1 VPDQTDV
8 PEPRAIRIV
17 EDRWTTLRHVV
28 EAIAIV
34 IAGVWA
40 FYTFIYQ
47 EHIKPASEP
56 ASLDVSVS
64 IQRLGRDARR
74 DILEATL
81 HLRNSGK
88 TQVDVAADAL
98 NVWGDR
104 FADRQ
109 RSRQL
114 NKGYGRRDDFDEPR
128 ISRRLL
134 DSFAELRDAAVGG
147 HAGNHVI
154 LEAGESYDFG
164 DVIVL
169 PRGAYELLH
178 AEGIAV
184 PVKTSIGRKVRV
196 GISRTAA
203 DGGFSLDPDDPD
215 PDIVEN
221 DYETD
226 FALIP

>member
-1 VPDQTDV
+1 MPDKPTDS
-8 PEPRAIRIV
+8 EPTAIRIV
-17 EDRWTTLRHVV
+17 EDRWTTLRHLV
-28 EAIAIV
+28 EAVAIV
-34 IAGVWA
+34 AAGAWA

-64 IQRLGRDARR
+64 VARLGRDAHR
-74 DILEATL
+74 DIIEATL
-81 HLRNSGK
+81 RLHNSGK
-88 TQVDVAADAL
+88 TEIDIAADAL

-109 RSRQL
+109 RSRKM
-114 NKGYGRRDDFDEPR
+114 NKGFGRRDDFDEPR

-134 DSFAELRDAAVGG
+134 DSFAELRAAAVGG
-147 HAGNHVI
+147 HAENHII
-154 LEAGESYDFG
+154 LGPGVSYDFG

-169 PRGAYELLH
+169 PRGAYELVH
-178 AEGIAV
+178 AQGIAV
-184 PVKTSIGRKVRV
+184 PVKTSMGRKVRI
-196 GISRTAA
+196 GISREGP

-215 PDIVEN
+215 PDVVED
-221 DYETD
+221 DYDTD

>member
-1 VPDQTDV
+1 VPDQTDA
-8 PEPRAIRIV
+8 PKPRAIRIV
-17 EDRWTTLRHVV
+17 EDRWTTLRHVI

-34 IAGVWA
+34 AAGAWA

-47 EHIKPASEP
+47 EDIKPAGEP
-56 ASLDVSVS
+56 ASLEVSVS
-64 IQRLGRDARR
+64 IARLGRDARR

-88 TQVDVAADAL
+88 TEIDVAADAL

-104 FADRQ
+104 FADHQ
-109 RSRQL
+109 RSRQM
-114 NKGYGRRDDFDEPR
+114 NRGYGRRDDFDEPR

-134 DSFAELRDAAVGG
+134 DSFAELREAAVGG
-147 HAGNHVI
+147 HPGNHII
-154 LEAGESYDFG
+154 LEPGVSYDFG

-196 GISRTAA
+196 GISSAGSE
-203 DGGFSLDPDDPD
+203 GGFSLDPDDPD
-215 PDIVEN
+215 PDIVED

>member
-1 VPDQTDV
+1 VRDQTDV
-8 PEPRAIRIV
+8 PKARAIRLV
-17 EDRWTTLRHVV
+17 EDRWTTVRHVV

-34 IAGVWA
+34 AAGAWA

-47 EHIKPASEP
+47 EHIKPANEP

-81 HLRNSGK
+81 RLRNSGK
-88 TQVDVAADAL
+88 TEIDVAADAL

-109 RSRQL
+109 RSRKL
-114 NKGYGRRDDFDEPR
+114 DAGYGRRDDFDEPR
-128 ISRRLL
+128 VSRRLL

-147 HAGNHVI
+147 HTGNHII
-154 LEAGESYDFG
+154 LEAGASYDFG

-178 AEGIAV
+178 AQGLAV
-184 PVKTSIGRKVRV
+184 PVKTSLGRKVRIK
-196 GISRTAA
+196 ISRGDD
-203 DGGFSLDPDDPD
+203 DGFWLDPDDPD
-215 PDIVEN
+215 PDIVED
-221 DYETD
+221 DYDTD

>member
-1 VPDQTDV
+1 MPDQTDV
-8 PEPRAIRIV
+8 PKPRAIRIV

-28 EAIAIV
+28 EAVAIV
-34 IAGVWA
+34 AAGVWA

-47 EHIKPASEP
+47 EHIKPANEP
-56 ASLDVSVS
+56 AALDVGVSV
-64 IQRLGRDARR
+64 QRLGRDAHRE
-74 DILEATL
+74 ILEATL
-81 HLRNSGK
+81 RLRNSGK
-88 TQVDVAADAL
+88 TEIDIAADAL

-109 RSRQL
+109 RSRQM
-114 NKGYGRRDDFDEPR
+114 NKGYGLRDDFDEPK

-147 HAGNHVI
+147 HRGNHIV
-154 LEAGESYDFG
+154 LEPGASYDFG

-169 PRGAYELLH
+169 PRGAYELIH
-178 AEGIAV
+178 AQGIAV
-184 PVKTSIGRKVRV
+184 PVKTSIGRKVRIE
-196 GISRTAA
+196 ISRIPR

-215 PDIVEN
+215 PDIEED